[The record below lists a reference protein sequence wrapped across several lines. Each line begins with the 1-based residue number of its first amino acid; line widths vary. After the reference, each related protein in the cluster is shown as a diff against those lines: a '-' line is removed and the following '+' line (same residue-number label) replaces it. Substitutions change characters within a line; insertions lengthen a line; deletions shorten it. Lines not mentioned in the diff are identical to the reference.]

1 MKYINFEKHGIVIF
15 ESDIK
20 HSEMAEK
27 FENDTPVSAG
37 FVSIWDCSSDQS
49 PRCHGRS
56 ETLKLESSP
65 EDTKTLLRR
74 LTR

>member
-15 ESDIK
+15 EDHIS
-20 HSEMAEK
+20 HREMAEK
-27 FENDTPVSAG
+27 FEFDTPVSAG
-37 FVSIWDCSSDQS
+37 FVSVWDYSSDQS
-49 PRCHGRS
+49 PKCHGRS